1 MDVSPQFGIVMCQSG
16 SRWIPHDMR
25 GDAHM
30 KITTVGL
37 DIAKQVFQVHGV
49 DERGHVVLQKRLK
62 RVEMPEFFANLPPCL
77 IGLEACGTSH
87 YWGRQLAGFGHTVKL
102 MAPRFVKAYLNREK
116 NDANDAAAIC
126 EAVSRPSMRFVPLKS
141 AEQQALLVLHRTR
154 AGLVR
159 ARTGASNQVRGLLLE
174 FGISLRVGRRA
185 VTSRLPEILED
196 AENGLPPVARD
207 GLAVLG
213 QHLKDLEQRIAEIE
227 HSIQRWH
234 RSTEASRRLA
244 AIPGIGLLTATA
256 LVATAGD
263 VRVFKSGRQ
272 FAAWLGLV
280 PKQHSSGGRF
290 QLGGIS
296 KRGDRYL
303 RMLLIQGAHAVL
315 RHQSTGSAAWLDQL
329 ATRRHPNVVAVAL
342 ANKNARRA
350 WALLAHDRNY
360 QSDYVSCAP

>member
-1 MDVSPQFGIVMCQSG
+1 
-16 SRWIPHDMR
+16 
-25 GDAHM
+25 M
-30 KITTVGL
+30 KISTIGL

-49 DERGHVVLQKRLK
+49 DERGKIVLQKRLK
-62 RVEMPEFFANLPPCL
+62 RREMAEFFANLPPCL

-87 YWGRQLAGFGHTVKL
+87 YWGRQLQGWGHTIRL

-126 EAVSRPSMRFVPLKS
+126 EAVGRPSMRFVPVKS

-174 FGISLRVGRRA
+174 FGITLHVGRREVA
-185 VTSRLPEILED
+185 ARLPEILED
-196 AENGLPPVARD
+196 AENGLPPVARE

-213 QHLKDLEQRIAEIE
+213 QHLKDLVQRIVEIE
-227 HSIQRWH
+227 HAITAWH
-234 RSTEASRRLA
+234 RSQEASVRLA
-244 AIPGIGLLTATA
+244 AIPGIGVFSATA

-263 VRVFKSGRQ
+263 ATVFRNGRQ

-280 PKQHSSGGRF
+280 PKQHSSGGRIR
-290 QLGGIS
+290 LSGIS

-303 RMLLIQGAHAVL
+303 RTLLIQGAHAVL
-315 RHQSTGSAAWLDQL
+315 CHRSPGTDAWLDQL
-329 ATRRHPNVVAVAL
+329 VQRRHKNVAAVAI
-342 ANKNARRA
+342 ANKNARLA
-350 WALLAHDRNY
+350 WALLAHQRTY
-360 QSDYVSCAP
+360 QDSYVNCAP